1 MIINIKIKMKKS
13 NSVSFLPSIFS
24 KSREIKIKPKFNR
37 NIFVTISDDLGFA
50 NKQIEKI
57 EDIVKKDKENEQ
69 KPWEKKVFNIYKLN
83 GKTNY
88 QILKEFTQRFKI
100 IKNNDIAKLDWS
112 KQNYLSN
119 RQVNQILVGN
129 KISKRV
135 LDKMKINQKVSDKKT
150 YLNEFIS
157 ETKNISFNNLKM
169 KLIANERKKVS
180 QKEKDY
186 ENALDYEMKSLEKD
200 IESFQLY
207 KIGAKQRMKN
217 DELTLIKLIQ
227 KNKELYEENRR
238 QSHEYK
244 YIVEEIIRYIKLIIN
259 YKTYASFVH
268 TLLDQDSKILSVNLN
283 EYINYKNWTE
293 KDLNI
298 YIKKAL
304 DELNLYLKE
313 ILFNENAL
321 AILSDNNRLEIL
333 FKIMEDNILQ
343 VFKQK
348 EKLEEEDKRITEEN
362 TKIYDKLMKDY
373 ENNKSKYAI
382 YLTELEEEK
391 KKLQKFNID
400 PELFDYYSEMFILFN
415 DISIFIISDQEKQL
429 KKNMSQSNLTTK
441 QSEDN
446 SEYTLRKNMNECI
459 ESLKQKQFYVQG
471 LINEIELYQKE
482 DPELLKI
489 IVNEIKINNR
499 INRRKKEK
507 QKNIEK
513 DILKRKNLVKKYR
526 QNILR
531 QKFKFQEPIPYHII
545 QERKKHVVKYKPDTT
560 FTNLVFY

>member
-1 MIINIKIKMKKS
+1 MKKS

-135 LDKMKINQKVSDKKT
+135 LDKIKINQKVSDKKT

-391 KKLQKFNID
+391 KKLQKYNID

>member
-1 MIINIKIKMKKS
+1 MKKS

-304 DELNLYLKE
+304 DELNLYLK
-313 ILFNENAL
+313 
-321 AILSDNNRLEIL
+321 
-333 FKIMEDNILQ
+333 
-343 VFKQK
+343 
-348 EKLEEEDKRITEEN
+348 LEEEDKRITEEN

>member
-1 MIINIKIKMKKS
+1 MKKS

-24 KSREIKIKPKFNR
+24 KSREVKIKPKFNR

-545 QERKKHVVKYKPDTT
+545 QERKKHIVKYKPDTT

>member
-1 MIINIKIKMKKS
+1 MKKS

-186 ENALDYEMKSLEKD
+186 GNALDYEMKSLEKD

-391 KKLQKFNID
+391 KKLQKYNID

>member
-1 MIINIKIKMKKS
+1 MKKS

-391 KKLQKFNID
+391 KKLQKYNID

>member
-1 MIINIKIKMKKS
+1 
-13 NSVSFLPSIFS
+13 
-24 KSREIKIKPKFNR
+24 
-37 NIFVTISDDLGFA
+37 
-50 NKQIEKI
+50 
-57 EDIVKKDKENEQ
+57 
-69 KPWEKKVFNIYKLN
+69 
-83 GKTNY
+83 
-88 QILKEFTQRFKI
+88 
-100 IKNNDIAKLDWS
+100 
-112 KQNYLSN
+112 
-119 RQVNQILVGN
+119 
-129 KISKRV
+129 
-135 LDKMKINQKVSDKKT
+135 
-150 YLNEFIS
+150 
-157 ETKNISFNNLKM
+157 
-169 KLIANERKKVS
+169 
-180 QKEKDY
+180 
-186 ENALDYEMKSLEKD
+186 
-200 IESFQLY
+200 
-207 KIGAKQRMKN
+207 
-217 DELTLIKLIQ
+217 
-227 KNKELYEENRR
+227 
-238 QSHEYK
+238 
-244 YIVEEIIRYIKLIIN
+244 
-259 YKTYASFVH
+259 
-268 TLLDQDSKILSVNLN
+268 
-283 EYINYKNWTE
+283 
-293 KDLNI
+293 
-298 YIKKAL
+298 
-304 DELNLYLKE
+304 
-313 ILFNENAL
+313 
-321 AILSDNNRLEIL
+321 
-333 FKIMEDNILQ
+333 MEDNILQ

-446 SEYTLRKNMNECI
+446 SEYTLRKNMNKCI

>member
-1 MIINIKIKMKKS
+1 MKKS

-119 RQVNQILVGN
+119 RILVGN

>member
-1 MIINIKIKMKKS
+1 MKKS

-446 SEYTLRKNMNECI
+446 SEYTLRKNMNKCI

>member
-1 MIINIKIKMKKS
+1 MKKS

-391 KKLQKFNID
+391 KKLQKYNID

-459 ESLKQKQFYVQG
+459 KSLKQKQFYVQR

>member
-1 MIINIKIKMKKS
+1 MKKS

-100 IKNNDIAKLDWS
+100 IKNKDIAKLDWS

>member
-1 MIINIKIKMKKS
+1 MKKS

-135 LDKMKINQKVSDKKT
+135 LDKMKINQKVSDKKI

-391 KKLQKFNID
+391 KKLQKYNID

>member
-1 MIINIKIKMKKS
+1 MKKS

-100 IKNNDIAKLDWS
+100 IKSNDIAKLDWS

-391 KKLQKFNID
+391 KKLQKYNID

>member
-1 MIINIKIKMKKS
+1 
-13 NSVSFLPSIFS
+13 
-24 KSREIKIKPKFNR
+24 
-37 NIFVTISDDLGFA
+37 
-50 NKQIEKI
+50 
-57 EDIVKKDKENEQ
+57 
-69 KPWEKKVFNIYKLN
+69 
-83 GKTNY
+83 
-88 QILKEFTQRFKI
+88 
-100 IKNNDIAKLDWS
+100 
-112 KQNYLSN
+112 
-119 RQVNQILVGN
+119 
-129 KISKRV
+129 
-135 LDKMKINQKVSDKKT
+135 MKINQKVSDKKT

-391 KKLQKFNID
+391 KKLQKYNID

-526 QNILR
+526 QNTLR

>member
-1 MIINIKIKMKKS
+1 MKKS

-169 KLIANERKKVS
+169 KLITNERKKVS

-362 TKIYDKLMKDY
+362 TKVYDKLMKDY

>member
-1 MIINIKIKMKKS
+1 MKKS

-304 DELNLYLKE
+304 EELNLYLKE

-362 TKIYDKLMKDY
+362 MKIYDKLMKDY

-513 DILKRKNLVKKYR
+513 DILKRKNLVKKYK

>member
-1 MIINIKIKMKKS
+1 MKKS

-69 KPWEKKVFNIYKLN
+69 KPWEKKVFNIYKLD

-119 RQVNQILVGN
+119 RQVNQILDGN

-391 KKLQKFNID
+391 KKLQKYNID